1 MELFGE
7 LYGNEKLKATAAS
20 DIFRGRPS
28 HAYIIEGP
36 EGSGRHTAARL
47 IAASVLCEREDAN
60 RFPCGNCLP
69 CRKVSDGVC
78 TDVIYVNRGR
88 AASIGIDVIRD
99 VKSSLSF
106 APVESKYKIYII
118 EEADRMT
125 AAAQNSLLLSL
136 EEPPSFVIFIL
147 LCSDSS
153 SLLETVRSRA
163 QTIRMQLFPAG
174 EILSYLKAH
183 KTGSSKN
190 DPSAAAASSCG
201 GAIGK
206 AEALLTGEASDGLRD
221 AALCREALPL
231 LLSRSAEERLSL
243 VKKLPSKRDDVVRF
257 LKVLLNAVRDL
268 MCVKTTREGDLLFFT
283 DRAEAEGLASRVD
296 VKRLSSLAGM
306 ISSSI
311 EKILANVSIQPVL
324 LLLVSSK

>member
-1 MELFGE
+1 VELFGE

-20 DIFRGRPS
+20 DILRGRPS

-47 IAASVLCEREDAN
+47 IASSVLCEREDAN
-60 RFPCGNCLP
+60 RFPCGKCLP

-147 LCSDSS
+147 ICSDSS

-163 QTIRMQLFPAG
+163 QTIRMQLFPAD

-190 DPSAAAASSCG
+190 DPSAAAASSG

-268 MCVKTTREGDLLFFT
+268 MCVKTTRECDLLFFT
-283 DRAEAEGLASRVD
+283 DRAEAEGLASRID

-311 EKILANVSIQPVL
+311 EKISANVSIQPVL